1 MPTPPTD
8 AQHPAPSRRQVLALP
23 GAAVVAGLAALPF
36 IRHAR
41 AADVPHFD
49 LGVASGTPRPDGMV
63 LWTRLTG
70 VDLPDRVPVLWE
82 LAHDEAFTQIAARGI
97 HTAERAWA
105 HSVHAEPAGL
115 DSDRWYFYRFT
126 ALGQRSPVG
135 RTRTAPAPDAP
146 ARLRAAL
153 TSCQRWEHGEY
164 AAWRH
169 LSTLD
174 LDLVMFAGDYIY
186 EYGATATGAAMGVRS
201 HDLPSARTLDDYRRR
216 YALYKSDPHL
226 QAAHAAAPWLL
237 IADDHEVDNDCAAER
252 SARASGAAFLQ
263 LRAAGMQAW
272 WEHQPLPLRM
282 RPVGPAMALYGRHD
296 WGRLARIHALDTRQF
311 RDAQACPD
319 WLHLARSAT
328 VDEADCP
335 ALADPSRSMLGLA
348 QERWLEQGWDLDRPW
363 NLLLQTTLMARWS
376 RRPVLAPGTGR
387 STGRYWTD
395 GWDGYAPCRRRLL
408 GAVAERRLPG
418 AVVLGGDVHAHY
430 AADLVAEPDADR
442 APIVASEFVT
452 SSISSHGAP
461 QLFTERALRANAHLR
476 YGRSDR
482 RGAIVLQLDERR
494 CSAELLGVDRHDD
507 AQSPVRVD
515 ARFVV
520 ELGRPGVQKG

>member
-1 MPTPPTD
+1 MPPIPADVLPPS
-8 AQHPAPSRRQVLALP
+8 PSRRQVLALP
-23 GAAVVAGLAALPF
+23 AATALASLPF

-41 AADVPHFD
+41 AADLPRFD

-70 VDLPDRVPVLWE
+70 VDLPERVPVQWE
-82 LAHDEAFTQIAARGI
+82 LAHDAAFTQIAARGTE
-97 HTAERAWA
+97 TAERAWA
-105 HSVHAEPAGL
+105 HSVHAEPSGL
-115 DSDRWYFYRFT
+115 DSARWYFYRFT
-126 ALGQRSPVG
+126 ALGQRSSVG

-153 TSCQRWEHGEY
+153 ASCQRWEHGEY

-169 LSTLD
+169 LATLD

-186 EYGATATGAAMGVRS
+186 EYGAAATGAALGVRS
-201 HDLPSARTLDDYRRR
+201 HDLPTARTLDDYRRR
-216 YALYKSDPHL
+216 YALYKSDPAL

-252 SARASGAAFLQ
+252 SARASGAAFQ
-263 LRAAGMQAW
+263 ALRAAGMQAW

-282 RPVGPAMALYGRHD
+282 RPQGTAMALHGRHD

-319 WLHLARSAT
+319 WLRMARSST

-335 ALADPSRSMLGLA
+335 ALADPSRSMLGPA
-348 QERWLEQGWDLDRPW
+348 QERWLEQGWDLARPW
-363 NLLLQTTLMARWS
+363 NLLLQTTLMSRSS
-376 RRPVLAPGTGR
+376 RRPLVSAGGGHNP
-387 STGRYWTD
+387 GRYWTD

-418 AVVLGGDVHAHY
+418 TVVLGGDVHAHY
-430 AADLVAEPDADR
+430 AADLVAEFDDER
-442 APIVASEFVT
+442 APLIASEFVT
-452 SSISSHGAP
+452 SSISSNGAP
-461 QLFTERALRANAHLR
+461 QLFTERALRANPLLR
-476 YGRSDR
+476 HGRSDR
-482 RGAIVLQLDERR
+482 RGAIVLTVDERQ